1 LRRPV
6 RRPRREERPAEA
18 ATAPPAANEDQE

>member
-6 RRPRREERPAEA
+6 RRPRREERPADA
-18 ATAPPAANEDQE
+18 APTPPAANEDQD